1 MQPQPYGYQPA
12 NIPSCGTPIINR
24 ATIPGRL
31 ISALEEVVPNEVP
44 MDGSVGVFP
53 MKDFST
59 IYLKAWNSD
68 GTIKTLTY
76 VPKTEEQIPVITNDQ
91 IMDRLEKIE
100 KLLDNRNRQLNQ
112 KKELSDGH

>member
-1 MQPQPYGYQPA
+1 MQPNYGYQQT
-12 NIPSCGTPIINR
+12 NPSYGTPINSR

-31 ISALEEVVPNEVP
+31 IGALEEVVPNEVP
-44 MDGSVGVFP
+44 MDGSVGLFP
-53 MKDFST
+53 MRDFSA
-59 IYLKAWNSD
+59 IYMKAWNSD
-68 GTIKTLTY
+68 GTIKTITY

-91 IMDRLEKIE
+91 IMDRLDRIE